1 MQIKEDG
8 AGAEAIPSIQTN
20 HTTYDNLKNKIT
32 HTEIL
37 ANFFR
42 ENAHISFS
50 YTHMYAYQK
59 VFEMCVRFKSLLIL
73 FKKISTIN
81 VWKLLSIQLNR
92 LL

>member
-1 MQIKEDG
+1 MFCKYDREE
-8 AGAEAIPSIQTN
+8 AEAIPSIQTN

-50 YTHMYAYQK
+50 YIHTK
-59 VFEMCVRFKSLLIL
+59 VCEMCVLLLTYLLTYYIFCFK
-73 FKKISTIN
+73 
-81 VWKLLSIQLNR
+81 Q
-92 LL
+92 